1 MSLSTL
7 MNDIDDWCGTPVPG
21 HPPRPIWLR
30 DAMTAVVLA
39 ELSAHVASEK
49 AQVGLYSTAAD
60 LYGSV
65 AEQVAL
71 NPQPLPPLT
80 GPEVQ

>member
-1 MSLSTL
+1 
-7 MNDIDDWCGTPVPG
+7 
-21 HPPRPIWLR
+21 
-30 DAMTAVVLA
+30 MTAVVLA

-65 AEQVAL
+65 AEQVEL
-71 NPQPLPPLT
+71 NPQPLPPLSR
-80 GPEVQ
+80 PEVQ